1 MTAMPLWLDVLVSV
15 LVVAG
20 AAIALIGSL
29 GLLTLPSFFTRMHPP
44 AIIATLACWCILHG
58 AFAFFWW
65 LEGTA
70 PLRLYL
76 VALFVAV
83 TVPITCIFLMRATL
97 FRTRRAGKAV
107 PSSLSGQKP
116 PADQSATGQQINS

>member
-1 MTAMPLWLDVLVSV
+1 MSTMPLWLEALVSV

-20 AAIALIGSL
+20 AAIALIGST

-65 LEGTA
+65 VDGSA

-76 VALFVAV
+76 IALFVAT
-83 TVPITCIFLMRATL
+83 TVPITCIFLMRAAL
-97 FRTRRAGKAV
+97 FRARRAGRAV
-107 PSSLSGQKP
+107 PASLSGRVLPAEIDTAPSP
-116 PADQSATGQQINS
+116 PD